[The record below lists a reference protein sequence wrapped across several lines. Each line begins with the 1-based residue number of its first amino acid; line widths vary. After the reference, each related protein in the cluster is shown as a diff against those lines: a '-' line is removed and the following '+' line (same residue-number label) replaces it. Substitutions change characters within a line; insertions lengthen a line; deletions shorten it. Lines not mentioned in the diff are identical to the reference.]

1 MTVRLTTAFCGANL
15 FALALAASAQA
26 APATMT
32 AAAPAAAG
40 NDEATLGEVVVT
52 ARRRS
57 ESLQEVPITVNAV
70 TADTLQKLNL
80 KQFSDI
86 ASVVPGL
93 NLNTDPMAA
102 NNSASMRGVTFAVA
116 TGAEPTVALYM
127 NDVPVQASFLFHSL
141 YDVGQVEVL
150 KGPQGTTRGISA
162 PSGAITFTMRK
173 PDLSDY
179 GGYGDATV
187 TDQGSRNF
195 QGAIN
200 IPIIKDVLA
209 IRAAGVVD
217 HNRVDGVT
225 SINSSLK
232 PRALTTS
239 ERFSVSYEPSDIFNA
254 NVTYQHLD
262 QDTTHFQQV
271 SGPGHDGFS
280 IGSVAYPASPA
291 ISPTD
296 RLSVAQFPD
305 QTKMRTDLVVGQI
318 DSRIFG
324 QHLSYVGS
332 YMNQKTKSRQ
342 TGSSLLD
349 LGNELPGVE
358 LKNSGPAFYKAT
370 TQEIRLASDPA
381 PDRVFDYTLGAFY
394 RWVET
399 GGTFTSTGPLT
410 AGAFGPYG
418 ATPVLADF
426 DPRYVIRAATD
437 YPGTLQETSL
447 FGSATIHLDPNT
459 ELTGG
464 VRHIWSINAT
474 NISINTLDAP
484 INLGLPFPCSALQ
497 LGPQLPGFPAG
508 SCSIPGQHIGT
519 TNTRAS
525 ETPTIYNISLS
536 HHFTRDLLVYATT
549 GTAFRPPTTTIGLQG
564 ALATTTD
571 PTLASLIV
579 HPSEH
584 SRSYEVGFK
593 STWLDGRARLNA
605 AIYRQKYSDLP
616 IFVSNIPYFD
626 TSSGQPS
633 AFNFTASVDA
643 LVQGFDIDTA
653 FQITHDW
660 SVSLQGSYA
669 DGKIKGSL
677 VPCSNPATPLSATHL
692 VSLCPGGSS
701 STLPLWNASLQT
713 EYTHPVTDNMDG
725 FVRGLLTYYPEN
737 KRIEPGSG
745 FAADKYSLMNLYL
758 GVRAQDG
765 SWEAS
770 IFARNI
776 FDNKTATDVS
786 PIEESLSN
794 QLSLFYGPNNL
805 FQNPAL
811 NLIHPTGY
819 FSTAMTPPREVGV
832 SFHYAL
838 GSR

>member
-1 MTVRLTTAFCGANL
+1 MTVRLTAAFCGASL
-15 FALALAASAQA
+15 FALAFAASAQA
-26 APATMT
+26 ASATT
-32 AAAPAAAG
+32 AATAVPAAEAG
-40 NDEATLGEVVVT
+40 NDETMLGEVVVT

-70 TADTLQKLNL
+70 TSEQLQKLNL
-80 KQFSDI
+80 RQFSDI

-93 NLNTDPMAA
+93 SLVTDPMAA
-102 NNSASMRGVTFAVA
+102 NSSASMRGVTFAVA

-127 NDVPVQASFLFHSL
+127 NDVPVQAAFLFHSL

-162 PSGAITFTMRK
+162 PSGAITFSMRK

-179 GGYGDATV
+179 GGYGDATY
-187 TDQGSRNF
+187 TDQGARNL

-217 HNRVDGVT
+217 HNRGDGVS
-225 SINSSLK
+225 SINSRLQ
-232 PRALTTS
+232 PRSLTTS
-239 ERFSVSYEPSDIFNA
+239 ERFGVSFEPSDAFNA
-254 NVTYQHLD
+254 NIAYQHLD

-271 SGPGHDGFS
+271 SGPGHPGFS

-296 RLSVAQFPD
+296 RLTVAEFPD
-305 QTKMRTDLVVGQI
+305 ETRMRTDLVVGQI

-332 YMNQKTKSRQ
+332 YMNQKTKSQQ

-358 LKNSGPAFYKAT
+358 LKNSGPATYKAT
-370 TQEIRLASDPA
+370 TQEIRLASDPS
-381 PDRVFDYTLGAFY
+381 PDRLFDYTVGAFY

-418 ATPVLADF
+418 APPVLADF
-426 DPRYVIRAATD
+426 DSRYVIRAATS

-447 FGSATIHLDPNT
+447 FGSLTLHLGANT

-464 VRHIWSINAT
+464 VRHIWSINST
-474 NISINTLDAP
+474 NIDINTLDAP
-484 INLGLPFPCSALQ
+484 INLGFPFPCSALH
-497 LGPQLPGFPAG
+497 LGPTPAG
-508 SCSIPGQHIGT
+508 FGAGVCSIPGQHIGT

-525 ETPTIYNISLS
+525 ETPDIYNISLS

-571 PTLASLIV
+571 PALASLIV

-593 STWLDGRARLNA
+593 STWLDGRARLNGA
-605 AIYRQKYSDLP
+605 VYRQRFTNLP
-616 IFVSNIPYFD
+616 IFVTNVPYFD

-643 LVQGFDIDTA
+643 LVQGFDLDAA

-660 SVSLQGSYA
+660 TVSVQGSYA
-669 DGKIKGSL
+669 DGKVKNSL
-677 VPCSNPATPLSATHL
+677 VPCSNPALPLGPAHL

-713 EYTHPVTDNMDG
+713 EYTRPVADNMDG
-725 FVRGLLTYYPEN
+725 FIRGLLTYYPEN

-745 FAADKYSLMNLYL
+745 FAADKYSLVNLYL

-765 SWEAS
+765 AWEVS
-770 IFARNI
+770 LFARNI
-776 FDNKTATDVS
+776 FDNKTATDIS
-786 PIEESLSN
+786 PIEESLSS
-794 QLSLFYGPNNL
+794 QLGLFYGPASANNL
-805 FQNPAL
+805 VR
-811 NLIHPTGY
+811 PTGY
-819 FSTAMTPPREVGV
+819 FQTSMTPPREVGV
-832 SFHYAL
+832 NFHYAL